1 MHRRPHSLRRAHID
15 QLTRAVRSDH
25 RPGAGPGLVRRPERR
40 DRRHL
45 RMADEA
51 ARRLSGAARVVE
63 PAAQV
68 HLSTK
73 KSPIEHVVII
83 VKENHGY
90 DNYFGKFPGGNGVA
104 LAASPNPPPKDP
116 DHRHAAW
123 LTRDKTAPRL
133 AFPQSDIASYWG
145 YARQFTLCD
154 NYYTDVAG
162 PSTPNHLMLIMADS
176 SSSTTRRPVT
186 GNIQGRRCT
195 TSRRCRLSWT
205 RRGCP

>member
-15 QLTRAVRSDH
+15 QLTRAVRSNH
-25 RPGAGPGLVRRPERR
+25 RPGSGPGLVRRPERR

-45 RMADEA
+45 RMADKA

-83 VKENHGY
+83 VQEDHGY
-90 DNYFGKFPGGNGVA
+90 DHYFRQLPGRNGVA

-116 DHRHAAW
+116 HHRHAAR

-133 AFPQSDIASYWG
+133 PLPQSAIASY
-145 YARQFTLCD
+145 
-154 NYYTDVAG
+154 
-162 PSTPNHLMLIMADS
+162 S
-176 SSSTTRRPVT
+176 
-186 GNIQGRRCT
+186 
-195 TSRRCRLSWT
+195 
-205 RRGCP
+205 